1 LKHKQINTKKKM
13 KKVLWLAAL
22 LVAGLPASAQQT
34 TGNAQ
39 KSVPIRNVKVVGKS
53 AKTLEQVKA
62 EKDAKTAFIGQQF
75 TDFEMADTEGKMHK
89 LSEYEGKG
97 RWVLVD
103 FWASWCGPCRAE
115 MPHVT
120 AAYEKFH
127 AKGLDIV
134 GISFDSKKDA
144 WLNAI
149 QTLNMPWINLSD
161 LKAWDC
167 LGGKIY
173 KVNSI
178 PDNLLIDPQGK
189 IVARALRGEA
199 LQAKL
204 QEVLGE

>member
-1 LKHKQINTKKKM
+1 M
-13 KKVLWLAAL
+13 
-22 LVAGLPASAQQT
+22 
-34 TGNAQ
+34 Q
-39 KSVPIRNVKVVGKS
+39 KVKVVK
-53 AKTLEQVKA
+53 APKTEAQVKA
-62 EKDAKTAFIGQQF
+62 EMDAKTAFIGQQF

-89 LSEYEGKG
+89 LSEYVGKG

-127 AKGLDIV
+127 AKGLDVV
-134 GISFDSKKDA
+134 GISFDSREDA

-149 QTLNMPWINLSD
+149 QALNMPWTNLSD
-161 LKAWDC
+161 LKSWDC

-189 IVARALRGEA
+189 IVARGLRGEA
-199 LQAKL
+199 LQVKL

>member
-1 LKHKQINTKKKM
+1 M

-22 LVAGLPASAQQT
+22 LVAGLPASAQT
-34 TGNAQ
+34 TDNAKKAVPMQ
-39 KSVPIRNVKVVGKS
+39 KVKVVK
-53 AKTLEQVKA
+53 APKTEAQVKA
-62 EKDAKTAFIGQQF
+62 EQDAKTAFIGQQF

-89 LSEYEGKG
+89 LSEYVGKG

-149 QTLNMPWINLSD
+149 QALNMPWINLSD

-167 LGGKIY
+167 VGGKIY

-189 IVARALRGEA
+189 IVARGLRGEA

>member
-1 LKHKQINTKKKM
+1 M

-22 LVAGLPASAQQT
+22 LVAGLPVSAQT
-34 TGNAQ
+34 TDNAKKAVPMQ
-39 KSVPIRNVKVVGKS
+39 KVKVVK
-53 AKTLEQVKA
+53 APKTEAQVKA
-62 EKDAKTAFIGQQF
+62 EQDAKTAFIGQQF

-89 LSEYEGKG
+89 LSEYVGKG

-127 AKGLDIV
+127 AKGLDVV
-134 GISFDSKKDA
+134 GISFDSREYA

-149 QTLNMPWINLSD
+149 QALDMPWINLSD
-161 LKAWDC
+161 LKSWDC
-167 LGGKIY
+167 LGGRIY

-189 IVARALRGEA
+189 IVARGLRGEA
-199 LQAKL
+199 LQVKL

>member
-1 LKHKQINTKKKM
+1 M

-22 LVAGLPASAQQT
+22 LVAGLPVSAQT
-34 TGNAQ
+34 TDNAKKAVPMQ
-39 KSVPIRNVKVVGKS
+39 KVKVVGT
-53 AKTLEQVKA
+53 KTEAQVKA

-89 LSEYEGKG
+89 LSEYVGKG

-127 AKGLDIV
+127 AKGLDVV

-161 LKAWDC
+161 LKSWDC

-199 LQAKL
+199 LQVKL

>member
-1 LKHKQINTKKKM
+1 M

-22 LVAGLPASAQQT
+22 LVAGLPASAQT
-34 TGNAQ
+34 TDNAKKAVPMQ
-39 KSVPIRNVKVVGKS
+39 KVKVVGKS

-89 LSEYEGKG
+89 LSEYVGKG

-149 QTLNMPWINLSD
+149 QTLNMPWTNLSD

-189 IVARALRGEA
+189 IVARGLRGDA
-199 LQAKL
+199 LQVKL

>member
-1 LKHKQINTKKKM
+1 M

-22 LVAGLPASAQQT
+22 LVAGLPASAQT
-34 TGNAQ
+34 TDNAKKAVPMQ
-39 KSVPIRNVKVVGKS
+39 KVKVVGT
-53 AKTLEQVKA
+53 KTEAQVKA

-89 LSEYEGKG
+89 LSEYVGKG

-199 LQAKL
+199 LKAKL
-204 QEVLGE
+204 QEVLGD

>member
-1 LKHKQINTKKKM
+1 M

-39 KSVPIRNVKVVGKS
+39 KSVPIRNVKVVGT
-53 AKTLEQVKA
+53 KTEAQVKA

-89 LSEYEGKG
+89 LSEYVGKG

-134 GISFDSKKDA
+134 GISFDSREDA

-149 QTLNMPWINLSD
+149 QMLNMPWINLSD
-161 LKAWDC
+161 LKTWDC

-189 IVARALRGEA
+189 IVARGLRGEA

>member
-1 LKHKQINTKKKM
+1 M

-22 LVAGLPASAQQT
+22 LVAGLPASAQT
-34 TGNAQ
+34 TDNAKKAVPMQ
-39 KSVPIRNVKVVGKS
+39 KVKVVK
-53 AKTLEQVKA
+53 APKTEAQVKA
-62 EKDAKTAFIGQQF
+62 EQDAKTAFIGQQF

-89 LSEYEGKG
+89 LSEYVGKG

-127 AKGLDIV
+127 AKGLDVV

-189 IVARALRGEA
+189 IVV
-199 LQAKL
+199 QAKL

>member
-1 LKHKQINTKKKM
+1 M

-22 LVAGLPASAQQT
+22 LVAGLPASAQT
-34 TGNAQ
+34 TDNAKKAVPMQ
-39 KSVPIRNVKVVGKS
+39 KVKVVK
-53 AKTLEQVKA
+53 APKTEAQVKA
-62 EKDAKTAFIGQQF
+62 EQDAKTAFIGQQF

-89 LSEYEGKG
+89 LSEYVGKG

-127 AKGLDIV
+127 AKGLDVV

-167 LGGKIY
+167 VGGKIY

-189 IVARALRGEA
+189 IVARGLRGEA
-199 LQAKL
+199 LQVKL

>member
-1 LKHKQINTKKKM
+1 M

-22 LVAGLPASAQQT
+22 LVAGLPVSAQT
-34 TGNAQ
+34 TDNAQ

-89 LSEYEGKG
+89 LSEYVGKG

-127 AKGLDIV
+127 AKGLDVV
-134 GISFDSKKDA
+134 GISFDSREDA

-149 QTLNMPWINLSD
+149 QALNMPWTNLSD
-161 LKAWDC
+161 LKSWDC

-189 IVARALRGEA
+189 IVARGLRGEA
-199 LQAKL
+199 LQVKL

>member
-1 LKHKQINTKKKM
+1 M

-22 LVAGLPASAQQT
+22 LVAGLPASAQT
-34 TGNAQ
+34 TDNAKKAVPMQ
-39 KSVPIRNVKVVGKS
+39 KVKVVGKS

-89 LSEYEGKG
+89 LSEYVGKG

-115 MPHVT
+115 MPHVA
-120 AAYEKFH
+120 AAYQKYH
-127 AKGLDIV
+127 TKGLDVV

-149 QTLNMPWINLSD
+149 QMLNMPWINLSD
-161 LKAWDC
+161 LKTWDC

-189 IVARALRGEA
+189 IVARGLRGEA

>member
-1 LKHKQINTKKKM
+1 M

-22 LVAGLPASAQQT
+22 LVAGLPASAQT
-34 TGNAQ
+34 TDNAKKAVPMQ
-39 KSVPIRNVKVVGKS
+39 KVKVVGKS

-89 LSEYEGKG
+89 LSEYVGKG

-199 LQAKL
+199 LQVKL

>member
-1 LKHKQINTKKKM
+1 M

-89 LSEYEGKG
+89 LSEYVGKG

-134 GISFDSKKDA
+134 GISFDSRKDA

-149 QTLNMPWINLSD
+149 QALNMPWTNLSD

-167 LGGKIY
+167 LGGRIY

-199 LQAKL
+199 LQVKL

>member
-1 LKHKQINTKKKM
+1 M

-22 LVAGLPASAQQT
+22 LVAGLPASAQT
-34 TGNAQ
+34 TDNAKKAVPMQ
-39 KSVPIRNVKVVGKS
+39 KVKVVGKS

-89 LSEYEGKG
+89 LSEYVGKG

-149 QTLNMPWINLSD
+149 QTLNMPWTNLSD

-199 LQAKL
+199 LQVKL

>member
-1 LKHKQINTKKKM
+1 M

-22 LVAGLPASAQQT
+22 LVAGLPASAQT
-34 TGNAQ
+34 TDNAKKAVPMQ
-39 KSVPIRNVKVVGKS
+39 KVKVVGT
-53 AKTLEQVKA
+53 KTEAQVKA

-89 LSEYEGKG
+89 LSEYVGKG

-127 AKGLDIV
+127 TKGLDIV

-189 IVARALRGEA
+189 IVARALRDEA

>member
-1 LKHKQINTKKKM
+1 M

-22 LVAGLPASAQQT
+22 LVAGLPASAQT
-34 TGNAQ
+34 TDNAKKAVPMQ
-39 KSVPIRNVKVVGKS
+39 KVKVVGT
-53 AKTLEQVKA
+53 KTEAQVKA

-89 LSEYEGKG
+89 LSEYVGKG

-149 QTLNMPWINLSD
+149 QALNMPWINLSD

-199 LQAKL
+199 LQVKL

>member
-1 LKHKQINTKKKM
+1 M
-13 KKVLWLAAL
+13 KKGLWLAAL
-22 LVAGLPASAQQT
+22 LVAGLPVSAQT
-34 TGNAQ
+34 TDNAKKAVPMQ
-39 KSVPIRNVKVVGKS
+39 KVKVVK
-53 AKTLEQVKA
+53 APKTEAQVKA

-89 LSEYEGKG
+89 LSEYVGKG

-149 QTLNMPWINLSD
+149 QALNMPWINLSD

-189 IVARALRGEA
+189 IVARGLRGEA
-199 LQAKL
+199 LQVKL

>member
-1 LKHKQINTKKKM
+1 M

-22 LVAGLPASAQQT
+22 LVAGLPVSAQT
-34 TGNAQ
+34 TDNAKKAVPMQ
-39 KSVPIRNVKVVGKS
+39 KVKVVGKS

-89 LSEYEGKG
+89 LSEYVGKG

-120 AAYEKFH
+120 AAYQKYH
-127 AKGLDIV
+127 TKGLDVV

-189 IVARALRGEA
+189 IVARGLRGEA

>member
-1 LKHKQINTKKKM
+1 M

-22 LVAGLPASAQQT
+22 LVAGLPASAQT
-34 TGNAQ
+34 TDNAKKAVPMQ
-39 KSVPIRNVKVVGKS
+39 KVKVVGT
-53 AKTLEQVKA
+53 KTEAQVKA

-89 LSEYEGKG
+89 LSEYVGKG

-149 QTLNMPWINLSD
+149 QALNMPWTNLSD

-189 IVARALRGEA
+189 IVTRALRGEA

>member
-1 LKHKQINTKKKM
+1 M
-13 KKVLWLAAL
+13 KKGLWLAAL
-22 LVAGLPASAQQT
+22 LVAGLPASAQT
-34 TGNAQ
+34 TDNAR
-39 KSVPIRNVKVVGKS
+39 KAVPIQKVKVVK
-53 AKTLEQVKA
+53 APKTEAQVKA
-62 EKDAKTAFIGQQF
+62 EQDAKTAFIGQQF

-89 LSEYEGKG
+89 LSEYAGKG

-134 GISFDSKKDA
+134 GISFDSREYA

-149 QTLNMPWINLSD
+149 QALDMPWTNLSD
-161 LKAWDC
+161 LKSWDC

-189 IVARALRGEA
+189 IVARGLRGEA
-199 LQAKL
+199 LQVKL

>member
-1 LKHKQINTKKKM
+1 M

-22 LVAGLPASAQQT
+22 LVAGLPVSAQT
-34 TGNAQ
+34 TDNAKKAVPMQ
-39 KSVPIRNVKVVGKS
+39 KVKVVGKS

-89 LSEYEGKG
+89 LSEYVGKG

-127 AKGLDIV
+127 AKGLDVV

-189 IVARALRGEA
+189 IVARGLRGEA

>member
-1 LKHKQINTKKKM
+1 M

-22 LVAGLPASAQQT
+22 LVAGLPASAQT
-34 TGNAQ
+34 TDNAKKVVPMQ
-39 KSVPIRNVKVVGKS
+39 KVKVVK
-53 AKTLEQVKA
+53 APKTEAQVKA
-62 EKDAKTAFIGQQF
+62 EQDAKTAFIGQQF

-89 LSEYEGKG
+89 LSEYVGKG

-189 IVARALRGEA
+189 IVARGLRGEA

>member
-1 LKHKQINTKKKM
+1 M

-39 KSVPIRNVKVVGKS
+39 KSVPIRNVKVVG

-89 LSEYEGKG
+89 LSEYVGKG

-134 GISFDSKKDA
+134 GISFDSREYA

-149 QTLNMPWINLSD
+149 QALNMPWINLSD
-161 LKAWDC
+161 LKSWDC

-189 IVARALRGEA
+189 IVARGLRGEA

>member
-1 LKHKQINTKKKM
+1 M

-22 LVAGLPASAQQT
+22 LVAGLPASAQT
-34 TGNAQ
+34 TDNAKKAVPMQ
-39 KSVPIRNVKVVGKS
+39 KVKV
-53 AKTLEQVKA
+53 
-62 EKDAKTAFIGQQF
+62 GQQF

-89 LSEYEGKG
+89 LSEYVGKG

-149 QTLNMPWINLSD
+149 QALNMPWINLSD
-161 LKAWDC
+161 LKSWDC

>member
-1 LKHKQINTKKKM
+1 M
-13 KKVLWLAAL
+13 KKGLWLAAL
-22 LVAGLPASAQQT
+22 LVAGLPASAQT
-34 TGNAQ
+34 TDNAKKAVPMQ
-39 KSVPIRNVKVVGKS
+39 KVKVVGT
-53 AKTLEQVKA
+53 KTLEQVKA

-89 LSEYEGKG
+89 LSEYVGKG

-134 GISFDSKKDA
+134 GISFDAKKDA

-149 QTLNMPWINLSD
+149 QALNMPWINLSD

-199 LQAKL
+199 LQVKL

>member
-1 LKHKQINTKKKM
+1 M

-39 KSVPIRNVKVVGKS
+39 KSVPIRNVKVVGT
-53 AKTLEQVKA
+53 KTEAQVKA

-89 LSEYEGKG
+89 LSEYVGKG

-149 QTLNMPWINLSD
+149 QMLNMPWINLSD
-161 LKAWDC
+161 LKTWDC

-189 IVARALRGEA
+189 IVARGLRGEA

>member
-1 LKHKQINTKKKM
+1 M

-39 KSVPIRNVKVVGKS
+39 KSVPMQKVKVVGKS

-89 LSEYEGKG
+89 LSEYVGKG

-120 AAYEKFH
+120 AAYQKYH
-127 AKGLDIV
+127 TKGLDVV

-189 IVARALRGEA
+189 IVARGLRGEA

>member
-1 LKHKQINTKKKM
+1 M
-13 KKVLWLAAL
+13 
-22 LVAGLPASAQQT
+22 
-34 TGNAQ
+34 Q
-39 KSVPIRNVKVVGKS
+39 KVKVVGKS
-53 AKTLEQVKA
+53 AKTLEQAKA

-89 LSEYEGKG
+89 LSEYVGKG

-189 IVARALRGEA
+189 IVARGLRGEA